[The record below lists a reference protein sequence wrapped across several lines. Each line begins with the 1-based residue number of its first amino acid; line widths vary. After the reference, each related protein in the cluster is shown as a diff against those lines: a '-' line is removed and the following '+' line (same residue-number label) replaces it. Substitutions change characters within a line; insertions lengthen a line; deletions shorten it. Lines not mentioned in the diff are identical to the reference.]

1 MRSRRILLS
10 VMAAGVVCGS
20 SACSVI
26 SVGGPPEQ
34 VKQGNAADS
43 LSKPFQRMVATEP
56 QPDWDPVRTVKGM
69 QAAMA
74 SFDDVEQK
82 ILRSY
87 LTPEAKRAWQPG
99 NSVIVVEDNPSY
111 VPVGDDIVQLEAN
124 QIAVIHDDG
133 WYEPKREKL
142 TLQFMVAKTPQGY
155 RVSSL
160 RNGLMLLT
168 AADVRRAYAP
178 ADIYFLGGSGSQ
190 DNLAALPVVDHVWLP
205 INPTRSLAE
214 TIVDRLLEG
223 PSESLR
229 GAVSTAFDGL
239 SLDRIATDE
248 ETVVVYLEGKKSDPM
263 SVEALKRQ
271 LQWSLR
277 EVTKGRNIEVRLNGE
292 TFFDSAP
299 LTIGSKDS
307 DTWLRSPASKVY
319 FVQNGQLMWL
329 GANGAGIAFPGPVG
343 QLGDT
348 YKEPAITGI
357 PGPAKGDPAEY
368 VAALKSDGRS
378 IWTNRLSPDSQWQE
392 AIKGT
397 NLTPPAWNWN
407 GTLWTVDRIDDH
419 TSYVLRYDMSNL
431 EQEVT
436 RIAAPDLNGKHVMA
450 FKVARDGTRVAAIV
464 ADGGAVSVM
473 VGVIAGDRLDHF
485 QTLYTAEK
493 SEEIKDLAWKD
504 SEHLI
509 ALVGSS
515 SGNTPR
521 EIDISNGQLRELAA
535 HKHITSISA
544 LNERLVA
551 GTGADDEGGGKVLEL
566 VQDKWADTKVQDGTS
581 SPTFPLD

>member
-1 MRSRRILLS
+1 
-10 VMAAGVVCGS
+10 MAASVVCGS

-34 VKQGNAADS
+34 VRQGDAADS

-56 QPDWDPVRTVKGM
+56 QPDWDARRIVQGM

-82 ILRSY
+82 ILREY
-87 LTPEAKRAWQPG
+87 LTPEAKRAWKPG
-99 NSVIVVEDNPSY
+99 ESVIVVEDNPTY
-111 VPVGDDIVQLEAN
+111 RQVGENIVQLEAT
-124 QIAVIHDDG
+124 QIALIHGDG

-168 AADVRRAYAP
+168 AADVRRAYEP
-178 ADIYFLGGSGSQ
+178 ADIYFLGGSGSL

-229 GAVSTAFDGL
+229 GAVSTAFEGI

-248 ETVVVYLEGKKSDPM
+248 ETVVVYLEGQFKQDPPP
-263 SVEALKRQ
+263 VEALSRQ

-277 EVTKGRNIEVRLNGE
+277 DVITGRTIEVRLNGE

-299 LTIGSKDS
+299 LTIGSKDN
-307 DTWLRSPASKVY
+307 DMWLRRPDGKVY

-329 GANGAGIAFPGPVG
+329 GANGAGIAVPGPAG
-343 QLGDT
+343 RLGDA
-348 YKEPAITGI
+348 YKEPAIT
-357 PGPAKGDPAEY
+357 PSAKGDPTEY

-378 IWTNRLSPDSQWQE
+378 IWTNKLSSESQWQE

-431 EQEVT
+431 EQPVT
-436 RIAAPDLNGKHVMA
+436 RIAAPELNGKRVTA

-464 ADGGAVSVM
+464 ADNGAVSVM

-485 QTLYTAEK
+485 QTLLTAGEN
-493 SEEIKDLAWKD
+493 EEIKDLAWGD
-504 SEHLI
+504 SEHLV
-509 ALVGSS
+509 ALMGSS
-515 SGNTPR
+515 SGSTPT
-521 EIDISNGQLRELAA
+521 EIDISNGQLRQLAA
-535 HKHITSISA
+535 DKRITSISA
-544 LNERLVA
+544 LNGRLVA
-551 GTGADDEGGGKVLEL
+551 GTEADDEGGGKVLEL
-566 VQDKWADTKVQDGTS
+566 VQDKWVDTKVQPGTS

>member
-1 MRSRRILLS
+1 MRSRRILAS
-10 VMAAGVVCGS
+10 VMAASVMCGG

-34 VKQGNAADS
+34 VTPADAADS
-43 LSKPFQRMVATEP
+43 LSKPFQRMVATPP
-56 QPDWDPVRTVKGM
+56 QKEWDAVRTVKGL
-69 QAAMA
+69 QASMA

-82 ILRSY
+82 ILREY
-87 LTPEAKRAWQPG
+87 LTPEAKRAWKPDG
-99 NSVIVVEDNPSY
+99 SVLVVEDNPTY
-111 VPVGDDIVQLEAN
+111 QPVGDDIVQLEAT

-142 TLQFMVAKTPQGY
+142 TLQFMVAKTPDGY
-155 RVSSL
+155 RVARL

-168 AADVRRAYAP
+168 AADVRRAYEP
-178 ADIYFLGGSGSQ
+178 ADIYFLGGSGSL
-190 DNLAALPVVDHVWLP
+190 DDPGALPVVDHVWLP

-223 PSESLR
+223 PSESLE
-229 GAVSTAFDGL
+229 GAVSTAFEGI
-239 SLDRIATDE
+239 SLDRITPGE
-248 ETVVVYLEGKKSDPM
+248 ESVVVYLEGRFKQDPPPA
-263 SVEALKRQ
+263 EALMKQ

-277 EVTKGRNIEVRLNGE
+277 EVTKGRSIEVRLNGD
-292 TFFDSAP
+292 TFYDSTP
-299 LTIGSKDS
+299 LVIGPKDN
-307 DTWLRSPASKVY
+307 DGWPRPPESKVY

-329 GANGAGIAFPGPVG
+329 GAKGAGLAVPGPVG
-343 QLGDT
+343 QLGEE
-348 YKEPAITGI
+348 YKEPAIA
-357 PGPAKGDPAEY
+357 PGPLAKGDPTEY

-378 IWTNRLSPDSQWQE
+378 IWTNRLSPESQWQE

-397 NLTPPAWNWN
+397 DLTPPSWNWN

-419 TSYVLRYDMSNL
+419 TSYVLRHDSANH
-431 EQEVT
+431 EQPVT
-436 RIAAPDLNGKHVMA
+436 RVAAPELNGKRVTA
-450 FKVARDGTRVAAIV
+450 FKVARDGTRVAAV
-464 ADGGAVSVM
+464 VSDGGALSVM

-485 QTLYTAEK
+485 QTLLTTGET
-493 SEEIKDLAWKD
+493 EEIKDLAWSD

-515 SGNTPR
+515 SGSTPT
-521 EIDISNGQLRELAA
+521 EIDISNGQLRQLAA
-535 HKHITSISA
+535 DKRITSISA

-551 GTGADDEGGGKVLEL
+551 GTDGEDGGKVLEL
-566 VQDKWADTKVQDGTS
+566 VQDKWVDTKVQAGTQ